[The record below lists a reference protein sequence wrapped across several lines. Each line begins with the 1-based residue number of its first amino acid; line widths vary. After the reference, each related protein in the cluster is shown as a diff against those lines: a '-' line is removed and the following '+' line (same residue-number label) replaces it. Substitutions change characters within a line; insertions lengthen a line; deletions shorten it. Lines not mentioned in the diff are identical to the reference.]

1 MMTTIMMIFS
11 KAVALQVSGGEEG
24 KAGAAS
30 ATPRLPGVSPVV
42 PRIQGGQPPPMQVRD
57 SHEYLG
63 LLCLFATLINRCSTD
78 QLQMLGRPIIGSSA
92 PLGMPSDPLTLNGDV
107 KRKRGRPRTL
117 DGPQDDN
124 ACFGPSRV
132 STVHSS
138 ATSLPTSLLRLSNRT
153 TTSCDPITLSLLPL
167 AVSR

>member
-1 MMTTIMMIFS
+1 MTAENL
-11 KAVALQVSGGEEG
+11 KVKGLAEVSGEEG
-24 KAGAAS
+24 KGGQAS

-42 PRIQGGQPPPMQVRD
+42 PRVQGGQPPPMQ
-57 SHEYLG
+57 
-63 LLCLFATLINRCSTD
+63 
-78 QLQMLGRPIIGSSA
+78 MLGRPMIGSTG
-92 PLGMPSDPLTLNGDV
+92 PLGVPTDPLTLNGDV

-132 STVHSS
+132 STAHSS

-153 TTSCDPITLSLLPL
+153 TTSCDPFTLSF
-167 AVSR
+167 